1 MSFVQQ
7 LDRIWQK
14 ALTVLKAQ
22 NDVEFKAI
30 TGSARMR
37 KVLVTAAVL
46 VVTFLLLGSV
56 ASRSDIVSTYASV
69 MGSVSEDVAMGQWTD
84 TNASA
89 IADPFDTELFE
100 IEGPF
105 DGSALRKH
113 CDTIEWRQGIY
124 FDCST
129 NSGGIGNMRSFILT
143 CIRYAIDGGV
153 GLVMPTIRKRDD
165 NNLANLFTNIDMPL
179 GYMFDEKF
187 FLNSM
192 AEYCPQL
199 VIVPEFVSN
208 V

>member
-1 MSFVQQ
+1 
-7 LDRIWQK
+7 
-14 ALTVLKAQ
+14 
-22 NDVEFKAI
+22 
-30 TGSARMR
+30 
-37 KVLVTAAVL
+37 
-46 VVTFLLLGSV
+46 
-56 ASRSDIVSTYASV
+56 
-69 MGSVSEDVAMGQWTD
+69 
-84 TNASA
+84 
-89 IADPFDTELFE
+89 
-100 IEGPF
+100 
-105 DGSALRKH
+105 
-113 CDTIEWRQGIY
+113 
-124 FDCST
+124 
-129 NSGGIGNMRSFILT
+129 MRSFILT